1 MTKGVDPGRRYRPGW
16 LHRMAKRID
25 GLPGEWT
32 YPVFALRAM
41 KYHVAVQGHTFYEP
55 LRSYDTILR
64 VLQLNAR
71 LLDAGQPTDL
81 LMPVSVSM
89 QVFPSIWDAPKGRVP
104 FPAQEEHSVGA
115 HYVSLFGYE
124 HDGSLLFLNSWG
136 REWGDDGLGWFS
148 PEYVERYLVE
158 AWTAR
163 TDSGPSP
170 ANGDLLRNA
179 NSTQGFRYAWNMPFQ
194 STVEAVERRPD
205 LRMHVFD
212 LYSLDQEC
220 LVTVVELRKATGD
233 YVAWA
238 HSFHLGGRARITSL
252 QELFV
257 WPLYRQQ
264 GYGRLLIQL
273 VELEARRRRSRVLQ
287 VPFYEADMA
296 TTGLD
301 GAKAFLGK
309 CGFTWMDARDIRPDR
324 LGYGTRGL

>member
-1 MTKGVDPGRRYRPGW
+1 MTEGVDPGRRYGSPW
-16 LHRMAKRID
+16 LYRMAKRID

-32 YPVFALRAM
+32 YPAFAYRVM
-41 KYHVAVQGHTFYEP
+41 KYHIAVQAHVFYEP

-81 LMPVSVSM
+81 LIPVSLSM
-89 QVFPSIWDAPKGRVP
+89 LVFPSIWDAPKGRVP
-104 FPAQEEHSVGA
+104 LPAEQERSVGA
-115 HYVSLFGYE
+115 HYVSLAGYE
-124 HDGSLLFLNSWG
+124 QDGSLLFVNSWG

-158 AWTAR
+158 AWTTR

-170 ANGDLLRNA
+170 ANGDLLMNA
-179 NSTQGFRYAWNMPFQ
+179 NSPQGFRYAWNMPFQ

-220 LVTVVELRKATGD
+220 LVTVVELRKASGD

-238 HSFHLGGRARITSL
+238 HSFHLGGRVRIASL

-257 WPLYRQQ
+257 WPLYRHQ
-264 GYGRLLIQL
+264 GYAKLLIQL
-273 VELEARRRRSRVLQ
+273 VEREARRRRSRVLQ
-287 VPFYEADMA
+287 IPFYEADMA
-296 TTGLD
+296 TTSLD
-301 GAKAFLGK
+301 GAKGFLGK
-309 CGFTWMDARDIRPDR
+309 SGFKWVDAREIRPNR
-324 LGYGTRGL
+324 LGYGTRSL